1 VSLKEHQSVD
11 RIRRNYTEARLRL
24 VASALDQAA
33 TASMAGRFAWAHP
46 RPSPAPSG
54 AGVMMKSRTIE
65 TLERRLEERTYQL
78 AFANQTR
85 TELLAASHDL
95 RQPMH
100 ALGLFVAQLR
110 GLVREVEQKQ
120 VVDHIDAAVSA
131 LSQRFNEIIGLS
143 KPDAA
148 ASGLDERD
156 KIAGSTIPVYVS
168 HNRTNGKLI
177 VVIDDDLLV
186 LDSTCGLIRS
196 WGCCVVT
203 STSGSGALACLLGQQ
218 RPPDLII
225 SDFRLA
231 DGKTGIEA
239 IAELR
244 SAFPTTIPAFLV
256 SGDTSPAPLHEAQ
269 ASGFHLLHKPVDPM
283 RLRAMLNRMLKANN

>member
-1 VSLKEHQSVD
+1 MD
-11 RIRRNYTEARLRL
+11 AP
-24 VASALDQAA
+24 ASKSRSIGHWRDA
-33 TASMAGRFAWAHP
+33 
-46 RPSPAPSG
+46 
-54 AGVMMKSRTIE
+54 MKSRAIE
-65 TLERRLEERTYQL
+65 TLERQLEERTLQL

-85 TELLAASHDL
+85 TQLLAANHDL

-143 KPDAA
+143 KLDAV
-148 ASGLDERD
+148 ASGLDETD
-156 KIAGSTIPVYVS
+156 KVAGSTIPVYAS
-168 HNRTNGKLI
+168 HDRTNGKLI
-177 VVIDDDLLV
+177 VVIDDDPLV
-186 LDSTCGLIRS
+186 LDSTCGLLRS
-196 WGCCVVT
+196 WGCSVVG
-203 STSGSGALACLLGQQ
+203 TSGSSALPCLLDRQ

-231 DGKTGIEA
+231 DGKTGIES

-244 SAFPTTIPAFLV
+244 SALSQSIPAFLV

-283 RLRAMLNRMLKANN
+283 RLRAMLNRMLKAK